1 MILSG
6 VPPALF
12 ACFLPLGLF
21 VGQCSETK
29 VPTSQREW
37 TQFLGRTVRAWVG
50 ADALS
55 RMKCDS
61 YYLCMRWGV
70 SGYRVQASSS
80 ITFSLRWNSLMHSM
94 NQLGL
99 DWIDQGSI
107 WVGFLGP
114 NSFSLFRSLGSAVV
128 STVHLMILK
137 LSLLARRDK
146 TAGDSSAQCFA
157 PRITQGF
164 LSLGEAMEEDFAWT
178 SCIWKPS
185 GFKHWALQ
193 NWKICSMIIH
203 YRFDRFL
210 TQQVE
215 SIAKSCILMGLVAV
229 SAILR
234 LTH

>member
-1 MILSG
+1 M
-6 VPPALF
+6 
-12 ACFLPLGLF
+12 
-21 VGQCSETK
+21 
-29 VPTSQREW
+29 
-37 TQFLGRTVRAWVG
+37 
-50 ADALS
+50 
-55 RMKCDS
+55 
-61 YYLCMRWGV
+61 
-70 SGYRVQASSS
+70 
-80 ITFSLRWNSLMHSM
+80 
-94 NQLGL
+94 
-99 DWIDQGSI
+99 
-107 WVGFLGP
+107 
-114 NSFSLFRSLGSAVV
+114 V